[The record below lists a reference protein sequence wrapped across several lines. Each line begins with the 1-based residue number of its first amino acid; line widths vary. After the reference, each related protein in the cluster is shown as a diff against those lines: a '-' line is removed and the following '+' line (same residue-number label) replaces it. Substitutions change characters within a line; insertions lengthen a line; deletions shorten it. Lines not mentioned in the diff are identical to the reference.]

1 MEWKLLILFMFFI
14 NEITIGVTGYY
25 ISKAILTLKQP
36 IVEQNIEP
44 VKRKERKHVKIQ
56 SPNYTNS
63 FNNRSY
69 DIYKNEK
76 TGLYEPQKPH
86 QGIELKTQKED

>member
-1 MEWKLLILFMFFI
+1 MEWKILVLFMFFL
-14 NEITIGVTGYY
+14 NEITICITGYY
-25 ISKAILTLKQP
+25 IAKAILNKKQTIEP
-36 IVEQNIEP
+36 IEP
-44 VKRKERKHVKIQ
+44 VKKAKRKHVKIQ